1 MAAQWSG
8 PLPPPAALEQFDAII
23 PNGADRIMGMVER
36 EQAHRIEHESKVLS
50 AQTSDFA
57 RSHWLGALIA
67 LCCIAGAIY
76 TATIGAHWSVSVA
89 MVGLP
94 ITALVGKLFSRK

>member
-8 PLPPPAALEQFDAII
+8 PLPPPAALEHFNQII
-23 PNGADRIMGMVER
+23 PQGADRIMSMVER
-36 EQAHRIEHESKVLS
+36 EQAHRIEHEAKVLN
-50 AQTSDFA
+50 AQTRDFS
-57 RSHWLGALIA
+57 RSHWLGSVIA

-76 TATIGAHWSVSVA
+76 TAVIGAHWAVSVA
-89 MVGLP
+89 LVGLP